1 MVRYFPSD
9 DRHRVVAL
17 VATLLVVIGMVCA
30 PLAHADGDKDL
41 KDKQRQVKKNLSSA
55 HQDLDESSAALRRAN
70 ARLQAAHTE
79 LKSARA
85 ELISTRGQLTTAKVR
100 DRQAQA
106 ALDQA
111 ELDLADARA
120 DLREGQAAVAEK
132 NDDVGAMIADIYEQ
146 GDPRLAS
153 FSSLLNA
160 EDPTDITRT
169 LASQDA
175 LVSDETQA
183 LDELKA
189 AKILL
194 GVREE
199 NVEDKKDSVATK
211 RAAAAENLELMEDL
225 EAQAASQ
232 AASVKKLV
240 GKRSSAKASAAKV
253 KRRDLAE
260 LAELRK
266 EQDRIEAM
274 LRARAAA
281 AAKKAGNTGP
291 PGASGGFLSYPVS
304 GPVTSSFGYRVHP
317 IYGYYSLHDGTDF
330 GAGCGQPLYAAA
342 DGTVISRYYQ
352 TAWGNR
358 LIIDH
363 GHQRGVGLAT
373 IYNHA
378 TSYTV
383 GVGAHVERGQ
393 VVGYVGSTGWSTGCH
408 LHFTVMANG
417 SPVNPMKWL

>member
-1 MVRYFPSD
+1 MVRFFPSD
-9 DRHRVVAL
+9 DRHRLVAL
-17 VATLLVVIGMVCA
+17 VAAVLVVIGMVCA

-55 HQDLDESSAALRRAN
+55 HQDLDESSSALRRAN
-70 ARLQAAHTE
+70 ARLQAAHAE

-85 ELISTRGQLTTAKVR
+85 ELSETRGQLATAQVK

-111 ELDLADARA
+111 EADLASARA
-120 DLREGQAAVAEK
+120 DLREGKAAVSEK
-132 NDDVGAMIADIYEQ
+132 NEDVGQMMADIYEQ

-169 LASQDA
+169 LASQDS

-183 LDELKA
+183 LDQLEA

-199 NVEDKKDSVATK
+199 NVQDKKDAVAEK
-211 RAAAAENLELMEDL
+211 RAAAAENLALMQDL
-225 EAQAASQ
+225 EVQAETQ
-232 AASVKKLV
+232 AASVKQLV
-240 GKRSSAKASAAKV
+240 GKRSGARATAARV
-253 KRRDLAE
+253 KRRDLVE
-260 LAELRK
+260 LAKLEK
-266 EQDRIEAM
+266 EQNRIEAM

-291 PGASGGFLSYPVS
+291 PSDSGGFLSYPVS
-304 GPVTSSFGYRVHP
+304 GAVTSSYGYRVHP
-317 IYGYYSLHDGTDF
+317 IYGYRSLHDGTDF
-330 GAGCGQPLYAAA
+330 GAGCGQPLYASA
-342 DGTVISRYYQ
+342 DGTVISRYFQ
-352 TAWGNR
+352 SAWGNR

-393 VVGYVGSTGWSTGCH
+393 VIGYVGTTGWSTGCH

-417 SPVNPMKWL
+417 SAVDPMNWL

>member
-9 DRHRVVAL
+9 DRHRLVVL
-17 VATLLVVIGMVCA
+17 VAAVLVVIGMVCA

-41 KDKQRQVKKNLSSA
+41 KNKQRQVKKNLSSA
-55 HQDLDESSAALRRAN
+55 SQDLDESSSALRKAT
-70 ARLQAAHTE
+70 ARLTAAKTE
-79 LKSARA
+79 LRSARA
-85 ELISTRGQLTTAKVR
+85 ELAKTRGQLTTAKVK
-100 DRQAQA
+100 DQQAQA

-111 ELDLADARA
+111 ELDLTNARA
-120 DLREGQAAVAEK
+120 DLRDGKAAVAQK
-132 NDDVGAMIADIYEQ
+132 NEDVGAMIADIYEQ

-169 LASQDA
+169 LATQDS

-194 GVREE
+194 GVREN
-199 NVEDKKDSVATK
+199 NVEEKKDAVATK
-211 RAAAAENLELMEDL
+211 RAAAAENLELMQDL
-225 EAQAASQ
+225 EAQAESQ
-232 AASVKKLV
+232 TASVKSLV
-240 GKRSSAKASAAKV
+240 GKRASAQAGAARV

-260 LAELRK
+260 LNKLKK
-266 EQDRIEAM
+266 EQSRIEAM

-291 PGASGGFLSYPVS
+291 PSDSGGFLSYPVQ
-304 GPVTSSFGYRVHP
+304 GPVTSSYGYRVHP

-342 DGTVISRYYQ
+342 DGTVISRYFQ

-383 GVGAHVERGQ
+383 GVGAHVKRGQ
-393 VVGYVGSTGWSTGCH
+393 VIGYVGTTGWSTGCH

-417 SPVNPMKWL
+417 SPVNPMNWL